1 MLRKIEKYKT
11 KINNLL
17 QHNTYSKKTPLNT
30 LTTKRLLNY
39 FSFELDKTYV
49 EINSLEKKDKDNI
62 LLDFNELIKIKD
74 YKGYF
79 DIIFKLDNNI
89 DSVLNTID
97 EYKPESITI
106 YNVIDLKEFEK
117 YSKKNEIK
125 PELYSF
131 KININLELQR
141 ITIVYKKELK
151 EISKSIKEMNKLFE

>member
-62 LLDFNELIKIKD
+62 R
-74 YKGYF
+74 Y
-79 DIIFKLDNNI
+79 
-89 DSVLNTID
+89 
-97 EYKPESITI
+97 
-106 YNVIDLKEFEK
+106 
-117 YSKKNEIK
+117 
-125 PELYSF
+125 
-131 KININLELQR
+131 
-141 ITIVYKKELK
+141 
-151 EISKSIKEMNKLFE
+151 

>member
-1 MLRKIEKYKT
+1 MLHKIEKYKT

-117 YSKKNEIK
+117 YSRKNEIK

>member
-79 DIIFKLDNNI
+79 DIIFKLDSNI

>member
-1 MLRKIEKYKT
+1 MLHKIEKYKT

-17 QHNTYSKKTPLNT
+17 QHNTYSKKAPLNT

-79 DIIFKLDNNI
+79 DIIFKLDSNI